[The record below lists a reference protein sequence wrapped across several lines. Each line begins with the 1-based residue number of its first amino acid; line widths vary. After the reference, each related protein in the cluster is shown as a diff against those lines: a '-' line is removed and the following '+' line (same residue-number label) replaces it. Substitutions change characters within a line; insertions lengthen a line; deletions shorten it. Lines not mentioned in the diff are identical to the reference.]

1 MKECLEKKV
10 LVLNLDHS
18 PIGVVN
24 VYKAFVLTYLDKAT
38 ALVQYETLQ
47 IRTVDR
53 AFDYPAVIRLD
64 DYKNIPHKG
73 VLLNRNNLF
82 KRDNNTCQYC
92 GSYRDLTLDHV
103 IPKSKGG
110 KTNWNNLITAC
121 HRCNTIKGNKTPE
134 EAGMVLKTFPF
145 KPSLSYFLAEYAER
159 HAEEWIPFLAIKEV

>member
-1 MKECLEKKV
+1 MEKKV

-38 ALVQYETLQ
+38 ALVQYDNLQ
-47 IRTVDR
+47 IRTVDKVY
-53 AFDYPAVIRLD
+53 DYPAVIRLD
-64 DYKNIPHKG
+64 DYKNIPYKG

-82 KRDNNTCQYC
+82 KRDDHTCQYC
-92 GSYRDLTLDHV
+92 GSSKNLTLDHV

-110 KTNWNNLITAC
+110 KTSWSNLITAC

-134 EAGMVLKTFPF
+134 EAGMALKIYPF
-145 KPSLSYFLAEYAER
+145 KPNLSYFLAEYAER
-159 HAEEWIPFLAIKEV
+159 HAEEWIPFLAIKQV